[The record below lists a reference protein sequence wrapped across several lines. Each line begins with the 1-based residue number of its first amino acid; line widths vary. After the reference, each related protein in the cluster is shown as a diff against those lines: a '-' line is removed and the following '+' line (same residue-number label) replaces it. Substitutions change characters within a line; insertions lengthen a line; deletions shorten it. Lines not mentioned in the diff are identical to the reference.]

1 MWLRRIIMIQKN
13 EQNIIKAAVG
23 ITAIILIALIVS
35 FLTMRPAGISRLP
48 VQEIYAQGVEL
59 NSIVNFILP
68 IIIVLAILF
77 IAGLSTFGLY
87 HGATRETL
95 GKKPLIHRPLAHM
108 RERRRRHDPN

>member
-1 MWLRRIIMIQKN
+1 MIQKN

-23 ITAIILIALIVS
+23 ITALILIALPVILLSV
-35 FLTMRPAGISRLP
+35 RPVVISRIP
-48 VQEIYAQGVEL
+48 VQELYLQGVEL
-59 NSIVNFILP
+59 NSIVNFFLP

-95 GKKPLIHRPLAHM
+95 GKKPLIHRPLAHI
-108 RERRRRHDPN
+108 RERRRRHEAN

>member
-1 MWLRRIIMIQKN
+1 MIQKN
-13 EQNIIKAAVG
+13 EQNIIKAAAG
-23 ITAIILIALIVS
+23 ITALVLIALPVIL
-35 FLTMRPAGISRLP
+35 LTMRPAVISRMP

-95 GKKPLIHRPLAHM
+95 GKRPLIHRPLAHIK
-108 RERRRRHDPN
+108 ERRKRNDTN

>member
-1 MWLRRIIMIQKN
+1 MIQKN
-13 EQNIIKAAVG
+13 EQNVIKAAVG
-23 ITAIILIALIVS
+23 ITALILIALPVIL
-35 FLTMRPAGISRLP
+35 LTMRPAVIGRLP
-48 VQEIYAQGVEL
+48 VQVIYSQGVEL

-68 IIIVLAILF
+68 IIMVLAILF

-108 RERRRRHDPN
+108 KQRRT